1 MVQAAIER
9 RKDGARMAKRDNGGK
24 RTNEAT
30 TTTKASDAT
39 TTDAME
45 QRVVAFAEQ
54 LGRIVGTVQAKTEGW
69 MDRDALNKQ
78 IAGVRDSAADLLE
91 HLAGGVTNVAKKTPV
106 SAAANSKSKGRS
118 GGVVDA
124 PGKKHRKPMPK
135 DPRALAA
142 DAKASNMRAGKA
154 MMKTVKLR
162 GRG

>member
-1 MVQAAIER
+1 
-9 RKDGARMAKRDNGGK
+9 MAKRDNGGK
-24 RTNEAT
+24 GTNTGT
-30 TTTKASDAT
+30 TAPRASDAT
-39 TTDAME
+39 ATDAME
-45 QRVVAFAEQ
+45 QRVIAFAEQ

-78 IAGVRDSAADLLE
+78 IASVRDSAAELLE
-91 HLAGGVTNVAKKTPV
+91 QLADGVTKASKKAI
-106 SAAANSKSKGRS
+106 SAASNARSKGRS

-135 DPRALAA
+135 DPHAIAA
-142 DAKASNMRAGKA
+142 DAKTANMRTGKT